1 MKINKNEYSVDKK
14 KAFKAFGKIERLYL
28 SCCAEFSYEMAF
40 GEGHHRPNRSGGDI
54 ERKPEDIFLDS
65 FQGKL
70 SECVVREYLGE
81 KMGFEVSDVD
91 MKVYGAGVWDSF
103 DLKWGDN
110 VLSIKSTKYYGNLL
124 LLEEKD
130 WDELGRY
137 IPNEELY
144 NSPSMYD
151 YIVLVRMKFS
161 DDFQKRVKE
170 VLKEKDQSSITE
182 MISNESVEY
191 DIAGFITQD
200 EIAKIVA
207 VDAENEAA
215 AVYEAVVSKILR
227 FREVGESCLDPD
239 FFILYKP
246 SRDIVKNA
254 CSYSHLLDIA
264 NTMINW
270 LEYTQLAKRNDDKH
284 LAILEEKQAEVEDIL
299 ATVPSFIDRPEE
311 HEYFQ
316 RKYGLDPKHRK
327 DTRNL
332 EKTKTVTAR
341 IIAEQKIRSAYI
353 RASLAKPITGITLGL
368 IADIAEETGI
378 TYELVEE
385 ILRKA
390 YPHGSLGAFMASYF
404 EMAFK
409 GRDECTEF
417 EMATTELFKDVFG
430 YDAKHLGQTGSLS
443 APDILLVSNTDG
455 YQAIIDNKAYSKYSI
470 SGDHHNRMVH
480 NYLKRIETYS
490 QSLQPIGFF
499 AYIAGGFGK
508 SIDKQIQEEVRE
520 SGVHGAGITVSNF
533 IKMIEN
539 HQNGVRKYSH
549 RELRGIFGIDRQVML
564 ADVYENGRNAVSYDS
579 QTQVLSKSAETSAP
593 YGEKD

>member
-1 MKINKNEYSVDKK
+1 MLNYWWVTRPKRKLDSIPEVLASFADISLNQEWAGQRGTQMAYEEALE
-14 KAFKAFGKIERLYL
+14 KAGLKRVGARRDQSG
-28 SCCAEFSYEMAF
+28 
-40 GEGHHRPNRSGGDI
+40 SGG
-54 ERKPEDIFLDS
+54 RT
-65 FQGKL
+65 
-70 SECVVREYLGE
+70 
-81 KMGFEVSDVD
+81 
-91 MKVYGAGVWDSF
+91 YGAWLVSLGLIFRQAGTGNIKLTLAGEAIMNGDSPV
-103 DLKWGDN
+103 D
-110 VLSIKSTKYYGNLL
+110 
-124 LLEEKD
+124 
-130 WDELGRY
+130 
-137 IPNEELY
+137 
-144 NSPSMYD
+144 
-151 YIVLVRMKFS
+151 
-161 DDFQKRVKE
+161 
-170 VLKEKDQSSITE
+170 VLKGQVLKYQFPSAFSISRGVQVHSRFRIRPFRFLLKLLSDE
-182 MISNESVEY
+182 RI
-191 DIAGFITQD
+191 GRFLTQD
-200 EIAKIVA
+200 EIAKIVV
-207 VDAENEAA
+207 VDAENETA

-239 FFILYKP
+239 FFTLYKP

-284 LAILEEKQAEVEDIL
+284 LAILGEKQAEVDDIL
-299 ATVPSFIDRPEE
+299 VTVQPFIDRPEE

-378 TYELVEE
+378 TYDLVEE

-390 YPHGSLGAFMASYF
+390 YPHGAVGAFLASYF

-409 GRDECTEF
+409 GRDECIEF
-417 EMATTELFKDVFG
+417 EIATTELFKDVFG
-430 YDAKHLGQTGSLS
+430 YDAKHLGQTGSKS

-480 NYLKRIETYS
+480 NYLKQIGTYS

-564 ADVYENGRNAVSYDS
+564 ADVYESERSAVSYDS
-579 QTQVLSKSAETSAP
+579 QTQVLSKSAETSVP
-593 YGEKD
+593 YEK